1 MVGEWVLH
9 LIVAVSGLWLSVI
22 DARSHRL
29 PNTGNALTGIAL
41 GITALWIGDVDA
53 LASAL
58 GASVLSTSLC
68 ALVAL
73 GHPGGL
79 GWGDV
84 KLQAVLGFYL
94 GWFHPILVVGQV
106 FGSFVLGGI
115 VALVLVLFRQ
125 MAPTDHLAFGPIMIA
140 ATWLMVLGGKIGEI
154 I

>member
-1 MVGEWVLH
+1 V
-9 LIVAVSGLWLSVI
+9 
-22 DARSHRL
+22 
-29 PNTGNALTGIAL
+29 
-41 GITALWIGDVDA
+41 GDVDA
-53 LASAL
+53 LTRAL
-58 GASVLSTSLC
+58 GGSVLSTSVC

-73 GHPGGL
+73 WHPGGL

-94 GWFHPILVVGQV
+94 GWLHPVLVVGQV
-106 FGSFVLGGI
+106 LGSFVLGGV

-125 MAPTDHLAFGPIMIA
+125 MAPTDHVAFGPFMIA